1 MNYYIFTFGCQMNVS
16 DSLWLD
22 RSLQSMGLKPCT
34 REDEADIFL
43 INTCSVREKPEQKI
57 YSLLGRLYEYTRDR
71 PHVFAGVGGCVA
83 QQVGKGF
90 LERFPFVRLVFGTD
104 GLVMVPEAIK
114 RLLKDRHLKTSL
126 LDFQDHYPERNGYLP
141 EKAPVQAFVN
151 IMQGCNNFCAYC
163 IVPYT
168 RGRQKSR
175 SSAEIL
181 RECAGLVSRGC
192 REITLL
198 GQNVNSYGQDK
209 EGREMP
215 FSELLRRV
223 AGLPGLERLRFTTS
237 HPKDIDKKVIQA
249 FGELPV
255 LCPHLHLPL
264 QSGSDRMLSSMGR
277 RYTRDDYLRIVE
289 KLRSSCPDISLT
301 TDLIVG
307 FPGETNADFED
318 TMEMVERVGFDS
330 SFSFKY
336 SDRPGVRAA
345 SMHPK
350 IEDEIKTERL
360 ARLQKLQSD
369 LTRDRLAG
377 RVGRQEPVLVEGR
390 SKKQG
395 PSDTVSWTGRDP
407 GGRLVHVHLPVER
420 DCTGELLGV
429 TIVRAHKHSLSGEVI

>member
-1 MNYYIFTFGCQMNVS
+1 
-16 DSLWLD
+16 
-22 RSLQSMGLKPCT
+22 
-34 REDEADIFL
+34 
-43 INTCSVREKPEQKI
+43 
-57 YSLLGRLYEYTRDR
+57 
-71 PHVFAGVGGCVA
+71 
-83 QQVGKGF
+83 
-90 LERFPFVRLVFGTD
+90 
-104 GLVMVPEAIK
+104 
-114 RLLKDRHLKTSL
+114 
-126 LDFQDHYPERNGYLP
+126 
-141 EKAPVQAFVN
+141 
-151 IMQGCNNFCAYC
+151 
-163 IVPYT
+163 
-168 RGRQKSR
+168 
-175 SSAEIL
+175 
-181 RECAGLVSRGC
+181 
-192 REITLL
+192 
-198 GQNVNSYGQDK
+198 
-209 EGREMP
+209 MP
-215 FSELLRRV
+215 FSELLRHV

>member
-22 RSLQSMGLKPCT
+22 QALQALGLKPCS
-34 REDEADIFL
+34 REEEADIFL

-57 YSLLGRLYEYTRDR
+57 YSLLGRLYEYTREK

-83 QQVGKGF
+83 QQVGRRF
-90 LERFPFVRLVFGTD
+90 LERFSFVRLVFGTD

-126 LDFQDHYPERNGYLP
+126 LDFQDHYPERKGYQP

-151 IMQGCNNFCAYC
+151 IMQGCDNFCAYC

-175 SSAEIL
+175 SSREIL
-181 RECAGLVSRGC
+181 QECAGLVARGC

-198 GQNVNSYGQDK
+198 GQNVNSFGQDK
-209 EGREMP
+209 EGRDIP
-215 FSELLRRV
+215 FSELLRSV
-223 AGLPGLERLRFTTS
+223 AALPGLERLRFTTS
-237 HPKDIDKKVIQA
+237 HPKDIDEEVIQA
-249 FGELPV
+249 FGELPA

-264 QSGSDRMLSSMGR
+264 QSGSDQVLSSMGR
-277 RYTRDDYLRIVE
+277 KYNSDDYLRIVE

-307 FPGETNADFED
+307 FPGETDADFEN
-318 TMEMVERVGFDS
+318 TMDIVKKVGFDS

-345 SMHPK
+345 DMQPK
-350 IEDEIKTERL
+350 IDDETKTERL
-360 ARLQKLQSD
+360 ARLQQLQSE

-377 RVGRQEPVLVEGR
+377 RVGRQELVLVEGR

-395 PSDTVSWTGRDP
+395 PPDTVSWTGRDP

-420 DCTGELLGV
+420 DCTGEVLRV